1 MMSRDIMQRQMFA
14 KGGAAFPDMSGDGR
28 VTQKDILMGR
38 GVIPMQEGG
47 MAPMMPPQN
56 PADIVNPMDAA
67 QAMDPA
73 ILQGL
78 LQQAQDNLGNLDDA
92 EDYATVINSLRGDD
106 APIEA
111 RYAEL
116 AELVGPEDAQQTP
129 ESVLTLVQPAIM
141 MAAVD
146 QGIGGLAAEEMTA
159 PVEGAMAEGIMS
171 TVAPPPPPE
180 MMAAPPAAPGPMMD
194 PAMMGGPPPVN
205 FNQGGL
211 VRRGDNQ
218 PVQYFEDA
226 GVVLP
231 PSSGFFSLRDRPFT
245 TGTDTPTLDTLL
257 LQNIA
262 KAQNQAAARRALSPA
277 AAANLPPIKSER
289 GDGDR
294 LRELVEAQRGLYR
307 EYGLGD
313 PEARAADL
321 EEQKNMTQAQMLF
334 DIANTALAFAAPM
347 EGERRGMSPA
357 ERLAMAARTTQLPQ
371 TIGARAQQQLEYKR
385 AAEKEGRT
393 MDLAALQSAETKLA
407 AEIASE
413 DALAVARLKRT
424 DKAAKPMKLVVPGKP
439 DRFFNAADPD
449 EYDTYAA
456 AAIEE
461 GGDIFEVG
469 TDKKDKSDR
478 VNVVKPTT
486 GGGEKVVGS
495 FDLNIPAD
503 KTAYDALLASD
514 KTLYPITASP
524 RVAKENTVVLYN
536 EASGTQSPSFDKNSP
551 EGQKAMA
558 AWVTN
563 NPLPMGQQYKEKR
576 MPTAPTSD
584 RPISERDIFQKTGFS
599 ISELNQMTPE
609 DRMAVRTDAFL
620 SAKDFFMKMSMTQEQ
635 FKTLTDD
642 QKAEKMGLTVIT
654 DRDYLM
660 KYGVPSKA
668 QFLSYSPEIQNRL
681 MKITPEPKVMKDARG
696 RLIDVSNP
704 DAPKIVVDTETPIKP
719 SLMKATIDGEQLYV
733 DINSASFDAVQK
745 RVNTALANGKNAT
758 LTMVTSEIAPK
769 GFLIDGAMRL
779 SYDNGK
785 TYVDLD
791 GKSKPVPPD
800 SIIVSSETSYNV
812 LKQEKARRIAG
823 QKLAEFDNMLVSSLV
838 GQDGVDSADLLA
850 VKDAMAMARKG
861 TGFYSIFTAFLD
873 GASSLV
879 PSVIKPNWLEVFGRE
894 TQQARQY
901 LRGIRV
907 LGRSALVVNPRFPVA
922 EMSTVGALFPSPEA
936 FLVDPDSEAQKFIEL
951 KRIAMQQYQN
961 NLRQLSSG
969 TLDAA
974 LVQQVQANNFELQR
988 LMNLLP
994 GVPLGVDGELL
1005 DPQAQ
1010 QEAQSIISGAIQR
1023 GGTDGGGY

>member
-1 MMSRDIMQRQMFA
+1 MQRQMFA

-47 MAPMMPPQN
+47 VAPMVPPGGAMMGVSSVPDEQ
-56 PADIVNPMDAA
+56 AMMMGER
-67 QAMDPA
+67 AMDPA
-73 ILQGL
+73 MLEGALSQVASNIENI
-78 LQQAQDNLGNLDDA
+78 DTA
-92 EDYATVINSLRGDD
+92 EDYESVMNAIRGDNV
-106 APIEA
+106 PLEG
-111 RYAEL
+111 RYNEL
-116 AELVGPEDAQQTP
+116 AGLVGEEDAGQTP
-129 ESVLTLVQPAIM
+129 ESVLALVQPVMM

-159 PVEGAMAEGIMS
+159 PVDGAMAEGIMS

-231 PSSGFFSLRDRPFT
+231 PFFSLRDRRFT
-245 TGTDTPTLDTLL
+245 TGTDTPTLDTML

-262 KAQNQAAARRALSPA
+262 KAQNQAAARQALSPA

-456 AAIEE
+456 AAVEE
-461 GGDIFEVG
+461 GGEIFDVG
-469 TDKKDKSDR
+469 TDKEDKSDR
-478 VNVVKPTT
+478 VKVVKPTT

-558 AWVTN
+558 AWVKD
-563 NPLPMGQQYKEKR
+563 NPLPMGQQYKEQG

-635 FKTLTDD
+635 FKALTDD

-758 LTMVTSEIAPK
+758 LTTVTSEIAPK

-823 QKLAEFDNMLVSSLV
+823 EKLAEFDNMLVSSLV
-838 GQDGVDSADLLA
+838 GQEGVDSADLLA
-850 VKDAMAMARKG
+850 VKDAMGMARKG
-861 TGFYSIFTAFLD
+861 TGFYSNFTAFLD

-879 PSVIKPNWLEVFGRE
+879 PSAIKPNWLEVFGRE

-901 LRGIRV
+901 LRGVRV

-969 TLDAA
+969 TLDAT
-974 LVQQVQANNFELQR
+974 LVKQVQANNFELQR

-1023 GGTDGGGY
+1023 GGTDGGGN

>member
-1 MMSRDIMQRQMFA
+1 MNRSVLARQMFA
-14 KGGAAFPDMSGDGR
+14 NGGQAVPNEYKGFSGLPEAVQMRMD
-28 VTQKDILMGR
+28 
-38 GVIPMQEGG
+38 P
-47 MAPMMPPQN
+47 
-56 PADIVNPMDAA
+56 DAA
-67 QAMDPA
+67 QKYAEGGIAGMMPTDMPPPPAMPEGMAEGQQMVSDA
-73 ILQGL
+73 INPQVLEGIL
-78 LQQAQDNLGNLDDA
+78 SNAQESIVNLDEA
-92 EDYATVINSLRGDD
+92 EDYETVINTLRGDEMPLD
-106 APIEA
+106 A

-116 AELVGPEDAQQTP
+116 AEVVGEEDAAQTP
-129 ESVLTLVQPAIM
+129 ESVLTLVQPAM
-141 MAAVD
+141 VMGAVD
-146 QGIGGLAAEEMTA
+146 QGIGGLAAEEMTQ
-159 PVEGAMAEGIMS
+159 PVQGAMAQGIMS
-171 TVAPPPPPE
+171 SVAPPPP
-180 MMAAPPAAPGPMMD
+180 AAPPMD
-194 PAMMGGPPPVN
+194 PAMIGGPPPVN

-218 PVQYFEDA
+218 PVQMMKDGGEPGKF
-226 GVVLP
+226 LP
-231 PSSGFFSLRDRPFT
+231 YLLGDRSFT
-245 TGTDTPTLDTLL
+245 TGTNTPMLDTRL
-257 LQNIA
+257 LQNVA
-262 KAQNQAAARRALSPA
+262 KSQNQAAARQRLSPA
-277 AAANLPPIKSER
+277 AAANLPPIKSEQ
-289 GDGDR
+289 GDGAR
-294 LRELVEAQRGLYR
+294 LRELVESQRGLYR

-313 PEARAADL
+313 PEARTADL

-439 DRFFNAADPD
+439 DRYFNSADPD

-456 AAIEE
+456 AAVEE

-469 TDKKDKSDR
+469 TDKEDKSDR
-478 VNVVKPTT
+478 VKVVKPTT

-503 KTAYDALLASD
+503 KTEYDKLLASD
-514 KTLYPITASP
+514 KTLYPITTSP
-524 RVAKENTVVLYN
+524 RVSKENTVVLYDQI
-536 EASGTQSPSFDKNSP
+536 SGTQSPSFDKNSP

-558 AWVTN
+558 AWVTD
-563 NPLPMGQQYKEKR
+563 NPLPMGQKYKEQG
-576 MPTAPTSD
+576 MPTAPASD
-584 RPISERDIFQKTGFS
+584 RPISERDIFNKTGFN
-599 ISELNQMTPE
+599 IEELNKMTPE

-620 SAKDFFMKMSMTQEQ
+620 SAKDFFMKMGMMPEQ
-635 FKTLTDD
+635 FKGLTDD
-642 QKAEKMGLTVIT
+642 QRAEKMGLTVIT

-696 RLIDVSNP
+696 RLVDVSNP
-704 DAPKIVVDTETPIKP
+704 DAPKVVVDTETPIKP

-733 DINSASFDAVQK
+733 DINSASFGAVQK
-745 RVNTALANGKNAT
+745 RVNESLANGNSAT
-758 LTMVTSEIAPK
+758 LTRVTSEIAPK
-769 GFLIDGAMRL
+769 GFLINGAMRL

-791 GKSKPVPPD
+791 GQSKPVPAD
-800 SIIVSSETSYNV
+800 SIIVSPQTSYNV

-823 QKLAEFDNMLVSSLV
+823 EKLAEFDQMLISSLV
-838 GQDGVDSADLLA
+838 GQEGVEAADLLA
-850 VKDAMAMARKG
+850 VKDAMGMARKG
-861 TGFYSIFTAFLD
+861 TGFYSNFTAFLD

-879 PSVIKPNWLEVFGRE
+879 PSALKPNWLEVFGRE

-901 LRGIRV
+901 LRGVRV

-922 EMSTVGALFPSPEA
+922 EMATVGALFPSPEA
-936 FLVDPDSEAQKFIEL
+936 FLADPDSEAQKFIEL

-969 TLDAA
+969 TLDAT
-974 LVQQVQANNFELQR
+974 LVKQVQANNFELQR

-994 GVPLGVDGELL
+994 GVPIGVEGELL
-1005 DPQAQ
+1005 DAQAQ
-1010 QEAQSIISGAIQR
+1010 EEAQSIISGAIQR
-1023 GGTDGGGY
+1023 GGQIDDR

>member
-1 MMSRDIMQRQMFA
+1 MNRSVLARQMFA
-14 KGGAAFPDMSGDGR
+14 QGGAAFPDLSGDGKI
-28 VTQKDILMGR
+28 TQKDILMGR
-38 GVIPMQEGG
+38 GVPMQEGG
-47 MAPMMPPQN
+47 IAGMMPADMPPPPMPADMPPPMPAEAPMGQQAIDPQ
-56 PADIVNPMDAA
+56 V
-67 QAMDPA
+67 
-73 ILQGL
+73 LEGL
-78 LQQAQDNLGNLDDA
+78 LGEASQSIGNLDEA
-92 EDYATVINSLRGDD
+92 EDYATVMNSIRGDD
-106 APIEA
+106 ASIEE

-116 AELVGPEDAQQTP
+116 ADVVGPEDAQQTP
-129 ESVLTLVQPAIM
+129 ESVLTLVQPAM
-141 MAAVD
+141 AMAAVD
-146 QGIGGLAAEEMTA
+146 QGIGGLAAEEMTE
-159 PVEGAMAEGIMS
+159 PVQGAMAQGIMS
-171 TVAPPPPPE
+171 TMAPPPPP
-180 MMAAPPAAPGPMMD
+180 AAPPMD

-218 PVQYFEDA
+218 PVQKFEF
-226 GVVLP
+226 G
-231 PSSGFFSLRDRPFT
+231 
-245 TGTDTPTLDTLL
+245 GTDYGTLL
-257 LQNIA
+257 SGTVGDLPGQKFRQLRQDILLNNIDNS
-262 KAQNQAAARRALSPA
+262 QLEAASRASLSPA

-289 GDGDR
+289 GDGAR
-294 LRELVEAQRGLYR
+294 LRDLVESQRGLYR

-313 PEARAADL
+313 PEARTADL
-321 EEQKNMTQAQMLF
+321 EEQRKMTQAQMLF

-347 EGERRGMSPA
+347 EGERPGMSPA

-469 TDKKDKSDR
+469 TDKEDKSDR
-478 VNVVKPTT
+478 VKVVKPTT

-503 KTAYDALLASD
+503 KTKYDKLLASD
-514 KTLYPITASP
+514 KTLYPITTSP
-524 RVAKENTVVLYN
+524 RVSKENTVVLYDQI
-536 EASGTQSPSFDKNSP
+536 SGTQSPSFDKNSP

-558 AWVTN
+558 AWVTD
-563 NPLPMGQQYKEKR
+563 NPLPMGQKYKEQG
-576 MPTAPTSD
+576 MPKAPTSD
-584 RPISERDIFQKTGFS
+584 RPISERDIFRRTGFS
-599 ISELNQMTPE
+599 ISELNQMTPNE
-609 DRMAVRTDAFL
+609 RMAVRTDAFL

-635 FKTLTDD
+635 FKALTDD
-642 QKAEKMGLTVIT
+642 QRAEKMGLTVIT

-681 MKITPEPKVMKDARG
+681 MKITPEPKVVKDARG
-696 RLIDVSNP
+696 RLVDVSNP
-704 DAPKIVVDTETPIKP
+704 DAPKVVIDTETPIKP

-745 RVNTALANGKNAT
+745 RVNEALANGNSAT
-758 LTMVTSEIAPK
+758 LTRVTSEIAPK
-769 GFLIDGAMRL
+769 GFLINGAMRL

-791 GKSKPVPPD
+791 GQSKPVPAD
-800 SIIVSSETSYNV
+800 SIIVSPQTSYNV

-823 QKLAEFDNMLVSSLV
+823 EKLAEFDQMLISSLV
-838 GQDGVDSADLLA
+838 GQEGVEAADLLA
-850 VKDAMAMARKG
+850 VKDAMGMARKG
-861 TGFYSIFTAFLD
+861 TGFYSNFTAFLD

-879 PSVIKPNWLEVFGRE
+879 PSALKPNWLEVFGRE

-901 LRGIRV
+901 LRGVRV

-922 EMSTVGALFPSPEA
+922 EMATVGALFPSPEA
-936 FLVDPDSEAQKFIEL
+936 FLADPDSEAQKFIEL

-969 TLDAA
+969 TLDAT
-974 LVQQVQANNFELQR
+974 LVKQVQANNFELQR

-994 GVPLGVDGELL
+994 GVPIGVEGELL
-1005 DPQAQ
+1005 DAQAQ
-1010 QEAQSIISGAIQR
+1010 EEAQSIISGAIQR
-1023 GGTDGGGY
+1023 GGSN